1 MLSRPAVVTMVLLV
15 LTTGCATSLHRHHG
29 RRGNSTGAMTAEAPA
44 AVAERGKVQVV
55 THAEEAAPV
64 GRAAAYVELSAA
76 ECQRLAIMHAP
87 LGYSLMTERA
97 ALRQS
102 LGAKLHH
109 AARARAEALK
119 YAVLESQNRAAGEA
133 LTLYFDL
140 AEAEAKFDLANESVT
155 QLQHAIDQVAQL
167 RQRGADVP
175 AALNEF
181 EPQLIAAQAQRAAL
195 DTKIATLNR
204 QLRVKLG
211 ASCHDADSRYW
222 PITALEQPREVFDTD
237 AEVAIGLGSRAELAG
252 MCYLISH
259 LDAHTLS
266 VARDYLGALHPM
278 SRGEGAKSHH
288 LLLKLLICPVLHRD
302 LDLAAQQLRESLG
315 RRQMQISEEIR
326 GAVELYQGAQSQV
339 VFAVQAEQQAARHAS
354 IADEQQKIDRATFGD
369 VDQARLKHLESRA
382 KVVEAVAG
390 AIKALVQVKQSTGVL
405 GCEVLFPAAESVEAG
420 QGQPSAEAPLP
431 DVSMNVQDWPLPPP
445 PTTEHETA
453 TSTSDQESKSQPA
466 ADAQAATDDKP
477 AELMTRRVFFSDRM
491 MR

>member
-1 MLSRPAVVTMVLLV
+1 MTMVLLV
-15 LTTGCATSLHRHHG
+15 LTTGCAMSLHRHHA
-29 RRGNSTGAMTAEAPA
+29 RRGHGTGTMTAEAPA
-44 AVAERGKVQVV
+44 TVTERGKVQVV
-55 THAEEAAPV
+55 THTEEAAQA
-64 GRAAAYVELSAA
+64 GRTATYVELSAA

-97 ALRQS
+97 SLHQS

-109 AARARAEALK
+109 AAGVRAEALK
-119 YAVLESQNRAAGEA
+119 CAVLESQNRAAGEA

-140 AEAEAKFDLANESVT
+140 AEAEAKFDLANESVA
-155 QLQHAIDQVAQL
+155 QLQHAVDQVAQL

-181 EPQLIAAQAQRAAL
+181 ESQLIAAQAQRAAL

-211 ASCHDADSRYW
+211 ASCHDADARYW
-222 PITALEQPREVFDTD
+222 PTTALEQPRDTFDSD

-266 VARDYLGALHPM
+266 VARDYLATLQPM
-278 SRGEGAKSHH
+278 SSGARAKSHH
-288 LLLKLLICPVLHRD
+288 LLLKLLMCPVLHRD

-315 RRQMQISEEIR
+315 RRQMQISEEVR

-339 VFAVQAEQQAARHAS
+339 AFAVQAEQQAARHAS
-354 IADEQQKIDRATFGD
+354 IVDEQQKIDRATFGD
-369 VDQARLKHLESRA
+369 VDQARLKLLEARA
-382 KVVEAVAG
+382 KVVEGVAS
-390 AIKALVQVKQSTGVL
+390 ALKALVQVKQSTGVL
-405 GCEVLFPAAESVEAG
+405 GCEVLFPGVESVEAG
-420 QGQPSAEAPLP
+420 QGQPSAETPLP

-445 PTTEHETA
+445 PTAEHEA
-453 TSTSDQESKSQPA
+453 AALASEEESNSQPA
-466 ADAQAATDDKP
+466 ADAQAAADDKP
-477 AELMTRRVFFSDRM
+477 AELMTRRVFFSDRV